1 MSDISICIPTYEFK
15 GDGVKYLSELLD
27 TLRTQTFKNF
37 DIVISDHSIDDEI
50 MNYCESVSDEF
61 DITYA
66 KNPNG
71 RGNLG
76 PNTNCALELAE
87 GTICKIQY
95 QDDLF
100 VDDEA
105 LQKIFDAYDKNDCKW
120 TFNGFCHTTDGKEFF
135 KEKTPVW
142 EDCMLEG
149 RNLLGNPSGM
159 SVLNE
164 CKMYMNEDIN
174 LLVDTELYHR
184 MRIAYGLPFIIEDVL
199 TSTREHENRTSSSRI
214 NYNATIE
221 HPKGNWMI
229 NRQELDYILR
239 DLHPDYNIRG
249 WKYPDEA

>member
-15 GDGVKYLSELLD
+15 GDGVKYLSELFD
-27 TLRTQTFKNF
+27 TLRKQTFKNF

-76 PNTNCALELAE
+76 PNTNCALQLAE
-87 GTICKIQY
+87 GNICKIQY

-105 LQKIFDAYDKNDCKW
+105 LQKIFDAYEKYDCKW
-120 TFNGFCHTTDGKEFF
+120 TFNGFCHTKDGKDFYN
-135 KEKTPVW
+135 EKIPAW

-164 CKMYMNEDIN
+164 CKMYMNEEIN

-184 MRIAYGLPFIIEDVL
+184 MRIFHGFPYIIEDVL
-199 TSTREHENRTSSSRI
+199 TSTREHENRTSASRI
-214 NYNATIE
+214 NYNSRID
-221 HPKGNWMI
+221 HPDGSWLI
-229 NRQELDYILR
+229 NREELNFILT
-239 DLHPDYNIRG
+239 DLHPYYNQD
-249 WKYPDEA
+249 WKYPDEK

>member
-37 DIVISDHSIDDEI
+37 DVVISDHSRDDEI

-61 DITYA
+61 DFTYA

-105 LQKIFDAYDKNDCKW
+105 LQKIYDAYDKNDCKW
-120 TFNGFCHTTDGKEFF
+120 TFNGFVIPQTVRNSSNIKFLYGKIVCCREEIF
-135 KEKTPVW
+135 
-142 EDCMLEG
+142 
-149 RNLLGNPSGM
+149 
-159 SVLNE
+159 SVIPQE
-164 CKMYMNEDIN
+164 C
-174 LLVDTELYHR
+174 L
-184 MRIAYGLPFIIEDVL
+184 F
-199 TSTREHENRTSSSRI
+199 
-214 NYNATIE
+214 
-221 HPKGNWMI
+221 
-229 NRQELDYILR
+229 
-239 DLHPDYNIRG
+239 
-249 WKYPDEA
+249 